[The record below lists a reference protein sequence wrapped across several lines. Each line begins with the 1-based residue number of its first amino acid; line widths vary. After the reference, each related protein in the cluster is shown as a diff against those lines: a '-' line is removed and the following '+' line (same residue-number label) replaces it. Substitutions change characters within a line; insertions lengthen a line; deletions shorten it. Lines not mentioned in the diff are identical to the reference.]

1 MCICAANNVLAAQRE
16 PDRLYA
22 IGAALASSA
31 YFVWFPLMLYAS
43 NRTQGWGAYAAEGVW
58 VAALA
63 PFVALLPRK
72 GRIIQWWTLLVSIV
86 TFLLTLHLPAHFVY
100 GQTGFQFEENFAWI
114 ASPAIRY
121 HLGIDGISLWLVA
134 LTAFTTVA

>member
-1 MCICAANNVLAAQRE
+1 VLTDHILTLMTFVPTA
-16 PDRLYA
+16 
-22 IGAALASSA
+22 GA
-31 YFVWFPLMLYAS
+31 FV
-43 NRTQGWGAYAAEGVW
+43 
-58 VAALA
+58 
-63 PFVALLPRK
+63 VALLPRK

-121 HLGIDGISLWLVA
+121 HLGIDGISMWLVVLTGFLSVVGA
-134 LTAFTTVA
+134 LASWKTI